1 MTLTKENISGNFH
14 GIIFKNLFW
23 IFFYLFMFFRYLF
36 YIFIVG
42 TCSFG
47 YNDPFFVISY
57 FLANDMGS
65 LRFLNQTGILAYI
78 FHWKKIIGSLST
90 SCIGYSLILDIFQ
103 P

>member
-1 MTLTKENISGNFH
+1 MASSSKIFSGFFSISSC
-14 GIIFKNLFW
+14 
-23 IFFYLFMFFRYLF
+23 FFRYLF

-90 SCIGYSLILDIFQ
+90 LA
-103 P
+103 